1 MESGINTSNKN
12 IFKWNA
18 TQSLCHI
25 MNRFQYTVFANDD
38 MHFSIACI
46 FINIARI
53 NLVTLF
59 DLRYGRVQ

>member
-1 MESGINTSNKN
+1 
-12 IFKWNA
+12 
-18 TQSLCHI
+18 